1 MDNTVLQQIIIN
13 LLSIAGSVIL
23 SFITAKLTARREI
36 RKWKREDDVSTRKA
50 NAKVISEVSK
60 WLQQTYNL
68 HQKQEAIA
76 AVSSALTFAA
86 GEHADILM
94 HLRSEITKDAPR
106 EQVIRTLIDKYARL
120 KLKP

>member
-1 MDNTVLQQIIIN
+1 MLQQIIIS

-36 RKWKREDDVSTRKA
+36 RKWEREDDVSTRKA
-50 NAKVISEVSK
+50 NAKVISEVSQ

-86 GEHADILM
+86 GEHADILV